1 MQIWLSKQMKQK
13 IPKALREQVWISN
26 AGNQFSIKCSTH
38 WCNNIINAF
47 DFHCGHKIAEAN
59 GGAMN
64 IANLIPLCS
73 RCNLSMGTKT
83 YNDWISLSM
92 PVIKVGSP
100 AEYVNDVAVVKMSS
114 RRWCC

>member
-1 MQIWLSKQMKQK
+1 MFQRKMKQK
-13 IPKALREQVWISN
+13 IPKALREQVWITN
-26 AGNQFSIKCSTH
+26 VGNQFSTKCFTS

-59 GGAMN
+59 GGLTN
-64 IANLIPLCS
+64 ISNLIPLCS

-83 YNDWISLSM
+83 YNEWISLSTPISM
-92 PVIKVGSP
+92 GSP
-100 AEYVNDVAVVKMSS
+100 AEYSKYMNTVAIVKPSS